1 MALYLKDLTKKDIN
15 EMFDVFYVNNV
26 ILPIN
31 KINQLYEKKQLN
43 IDRLKAGLKE
53 YNNENNTDYEIQ
65 EIIVQGSIA
74 MGTSVSADE
83 KNYDIDIAIVM
94 DKEKLPEGTLASK
107 RIISESLKKKCYN
120 MKNEP
125 DPTGNSIT
133 IEYEEGYHLDFALYG
148 KKGDVYYHCGANEW
162 EERNPKAIS
171 RWFNNKNQENN
182 GILKETVKFIKFFC
196 KQNTEW
202 LMPGGLIISVLVEEA
217 LKKDYLN
224 MTMDN
229 ILKNIINNII
239 GRLECNNDVLNPT
252 DFRKSL
258 IKKDKDVKKIDNL
271 YKRLKS
277 RISKIN
283 ELTEDSN
290 IKEICDAWNYFFGDD
305 YFNENFELK
314 KEECED
320 TEEQIENLYDVE
332 LNKNEEQLITCQL
345 SSIEGNTTGRT
356 LRNYESNQ
364 PLSVTRFKDQQ
375 LIFTANINCNQEYI
389 VLWKIKNNGALAVKN
404 NSIRGEILFSNNSD
418 DFNYIDYNGNKRYER
433 ISFVGHHYVECYI
446 VKNNI
451 VVNKDR
457 FLVNL
462 ID

>member
-1 MALYLKDLTKKDIN
+1 MALYLKDLVKKDIN
-15 EMFDVFYVNNV
+15 EMFEAIYVNNV

-31 KINQLYEKKQLN
+31 KINQLYEKKKLN
-43 IDRLKAGLKE
+43 IDRLKAGLIE
-53 YNNENNTDYEIQ
+53 YNNEHNTDYKIE

-107 RIISESLKKKCYN
+107 RIISEALKKKCYN

-133 IEYEEGYHLDFALYG
+133 VEYEKGYHLDFALYG
-148 KKGDVYYHCGANEW
+148 KKDDIYYHCGANEW

-202 LMPGGLIISVLVEEA
+202 LMPGGLIISVLVEET
-217 LKKDYLN
+217 LKKDYLS

-229 ILKNIINNII
+229 ILKNVINNII
-239 GRLECNNDVLNPT
+239 GRLEYNKDVLNPT
-252 DFRKSL
+252 DSSKSL

-271 YKRLKS
+271 YNRLKS

-283 ELTEDSN
+283 KFLFI
-290 IKEICDAWNYFFGDD
+290 IKI
-305 YFNENFELK
+305 
-314 KEECED
+314 
-320 TEEQIENLYDVE
+320 
-332 LNKNEEQLITCQL
+332 
-345 SSIEGNTTGRT
+345 
-356 LRNYESNQ
+356 
-364 PLSVTRFKDQQ
+364 
-375 LIFTANINCNQEYI
+375 I
-389 VLWKIKNNGALAVKN
+389 V
-404 NSIRGEILFSNNSD
+404 F
-418 DFNYIDYNGNKRYER
+418 
-433 ISFVGHHYVECYI
+433 
-446 VKNNI
+446 
-451 VVNKDR
+451 
-457 FLVNL
+457 
-462 ID
+462 